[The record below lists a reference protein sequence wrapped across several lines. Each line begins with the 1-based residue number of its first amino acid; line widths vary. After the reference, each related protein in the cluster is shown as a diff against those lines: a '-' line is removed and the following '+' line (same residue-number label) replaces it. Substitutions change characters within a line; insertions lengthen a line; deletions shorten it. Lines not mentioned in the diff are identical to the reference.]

1 MADLINALEIRK
13 ALGPKLWG
21 PPKPMP
27 PDGCQLVAKDGD
39 AKIIVSGFYESWFF
53 DVDKDRAWIHASIS
67 RASGLPTYEDL
78 GILHRAVWGTTG
90 TAYQCF
96 VPPTKHI
103 NIHARALHLWGRADG
118 TNALPDFGKFGTI

>member
-21 PPKPMP
+21 PPRLMP

-39 AKIIVSGFYESWFF
+39 AKVIVSGFYESWFF
-53 DVDKDRAWIHASIS
+53 DVANDTGWIHASIS
-67 RASGLPTYEDL
+67 RSSGIPSYDDL
-78 GILHRAVWGTTG
+78 VMLHRAVWGEAG
-90 TAYQCF
+90 VAYQAF
-96 VPPTKHI
+96 VPPSQHI

-118 TNALPDFGKFGTI
+118 QAVLPNFGKFGTI